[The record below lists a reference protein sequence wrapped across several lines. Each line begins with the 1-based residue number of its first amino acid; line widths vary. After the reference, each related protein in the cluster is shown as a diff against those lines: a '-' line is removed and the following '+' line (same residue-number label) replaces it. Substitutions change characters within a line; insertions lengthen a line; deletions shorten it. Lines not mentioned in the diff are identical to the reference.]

1 MTQQTGALE
10 IIGEIM
16 KHFEVGIQNLKNSV
30 CYFEKFKE
38 RFAAL
43 DSSNDSA
50 PLNESEISIGMVKQK
65 AFIDEFFDA
74 SNGREILPKDFKQYD
89 LKNNAY
95 NEKFLTDLF

>member
-1 MTQQTGALE
+1 
-10 IIGEIM
+10 
-16 KHFEVGIQNLKNSV
+16 
-30 CYFEKFKE
+30 
-38 RFAAL
+38 
-43 DSSNDSA
+43 
-50 PLNESEISIGMVKQK
+50 MVKQK